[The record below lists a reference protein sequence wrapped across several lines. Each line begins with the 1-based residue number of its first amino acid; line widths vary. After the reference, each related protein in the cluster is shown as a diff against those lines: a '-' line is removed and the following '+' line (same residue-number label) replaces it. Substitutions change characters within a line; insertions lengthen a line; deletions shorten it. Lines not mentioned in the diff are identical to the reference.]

1 MKYTIPTLVALMA
14 LSMPACAQGK
24 QQAAKATEAKADTL
38 PYTYKSF
45 MAQKD
50 VKVTKGLN
58 NADGLALNIYQIGDK
73 YYLEIPRKALGR
85 DILALAM
92 SHRGSSYLSPA
103 SGTFKLKEGANKH
116 SLYLT

>member
-58 NADGLALNIYQIGDK
+58 NSDGLALNIYQIGDK
-73 YYLEIPRKALGR
+73 YYLEPT
-85 DILALAM
+85 
-92 SHRGSSYLSPA
+92 PP
-103 SGTFKLKEGANKH
+103 
-116 SLYLT
+116 

>member
-50 VKVTKGLN
+50 VKVTK
-58 NADGLALNIYQIGDK
+58 D
-73 YYLEIPRKALGR
+73 
-85 DILALAM
+85 
-92 SHRGSSYLSPA
+92 
-103 SGTFKLKEGANKH
+103 
-116 SLYLT
+116 

>member
-24 QQAAKATEAKADTL
+24 QQAAKAIEAKADTL

-50 VKVTKGLN
+50 VRVTKGLN

-73 YYLEIPRKALGR
+73 YYLEIPRPRHEPQGQQLPVAGIGNVQAKGRRQQALTVL
-85 DILALAM
+85 DLQ
-92 SHRGSSYLSPA
+92 PQP
-103 SGTFKLKEGANKH
+103 
-116 SLYLT
+116 